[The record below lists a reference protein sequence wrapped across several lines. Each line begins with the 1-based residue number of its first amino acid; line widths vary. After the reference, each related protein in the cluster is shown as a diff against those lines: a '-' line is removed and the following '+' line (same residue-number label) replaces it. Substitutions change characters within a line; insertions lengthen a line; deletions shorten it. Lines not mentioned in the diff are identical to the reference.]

1 MLFIATGPAALLLLV
16 RWREREIRPPPF
28 SKFSGRAQFLP
39 LYSRIGRA
47 RGMKLTGFIATAYLY
62 VIPKFRREISTLK
75 EIAKSAFCKT
85 LRASKK
91 SSHGWILPCDISACS
106 QESPLSATVEKVPYS
121 EVGSRA
127 MVDSAILHP
136 DFSAENAVPRTAFA
150 L

>member
-16 RWREREIRPPPF
+16 RRRERENRQPPF

-39 LYSRIGRA
+39 FYSCAGRA
-47 RGMKLTGFIATAYLY
+47 REMKLAGFIATAHLY
-62 VIPKFRREISTLK
+62 VIPKFRREISTSK

-106 QESPLSATVEKVPYS
+106 QESPLSETVEKSCVSKIGCSSY
-121 EVGSRA
+121 GRFC
-127 MVDSAILHP
+127 
-136 DFSAENAVPRTAFA
+136 DFAP
-150 L
+150 